1 MKNNTKKY
9 INEMQIKFKA
19 LSINESFARASIAGF
34 CLQLNPSLD
43 ELTDIKTAVSEAVT
57 NCIVHAYPQN
67 KTGEVEALV
76 RLYENGVDIE
86 ISDNGIG
93 IENLEQAK
101 QPFYTSKPNAERSG
115 MGFTVMESFMDE
127 VSVENKESG
136 GLRVIL
142 SKTISVQENKSK
154 ESKIV

>member
-1 MKNNTKKY
+1 MKNTNKKY

-67 KTGEVEALV
+67 KVGEVEAVVKLF
-76 RLYENGVDIE
+76 ETGVDIE

-93 IENLEQAK
+93 IQNLEQAK

-115 MGFTVMESFMDE
+115 MGFTVMECFMDKMEIYSE
-127 VSVENKESG
+127 VGKGTKVVLIKNINKENN
-136 GLRVIL
+136 VMD
-142 SKTISVQENKSK
+142 K
-154 ESKIV
+154 